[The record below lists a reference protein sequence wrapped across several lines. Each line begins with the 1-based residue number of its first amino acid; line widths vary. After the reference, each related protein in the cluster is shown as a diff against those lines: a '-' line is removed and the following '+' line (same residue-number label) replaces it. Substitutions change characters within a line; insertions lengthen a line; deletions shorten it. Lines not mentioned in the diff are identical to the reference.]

1 MLLPFRKMLTLI
13 NNFSKKIRAFVC
25 LMATCTT
32 VAWLA
37 FAAPVRIQLPREVE
51 TFKPGNGF
59 EIANAQCL
67 ICHSADYVAIQPP
80 MPRAFWKGSVQKMQQ
95 KYGASIPDEQ
105 VEPLV
110 GYLVKTYGTEKSDRE
125 EPAAALTRKADSA
138 VPPST
143 GSTDLTAT
151 AEGGKL
157 AAKFGCAGCH
167 SVDRKIVGPAF
178 KDIALKYRGHV
189 EAFEK
194 VSHQIIQGGG
204 GQWGTIPMPP
214 FPRLSAAE
222 VKALSDWVLGQ
233 K

>member
-1 MLLPFRKMLTLI
+1 MLNKV
-13 NNFSKKIRAFVC
+13 SKQIRAFVC
-25 LMATCTT
+25 IATCTT

-37 FAAPVRIQLPREVE
+37 FAVPVKIELPRETE

-80 MPRAFWKGSVQKMQQ
+80 LSRAFWKSSVQKMQQ
-95 KYGASIPDEQ
+95 KYGAVIPEEQ

-125 EPAAALTRKADSA
+125 EPAAALARKADSA
-138 VPPST
+138 AASST
-143 GSTDLTAT
+143 ESTARIVT
-151 AEGGKL
+151 AEGGSL
-157 AAKFGCAGCH
+157 AVKFGCAGCH

-178 KDIALKYRGHV
+178 KDVALKYRGHAD
-189 EAFEK
+189 AFEK
-194 VSHQIIQGGG
+194 VSQQIVQGGG

>member
-1 MLLPFRKMLTLI
+1 MLTPL
-13 NNFSKKIRAFVC
+13 NNFPRQIRPFVC

-32 VAWLA
+32 VAWFA
-37 FAAPVRIQLPREVE
+37 FAAPVKIELPHETE

-59 EIANAQCL
+59 EVANAQCL

-80 MPRAFWKGSVQKMQQ
+80 MSRAFWKSSVQKMQQ
-95 KYGASIPDEQ
+95 KYGAAIPDEQ

-110 GYLVKTYGTEKSDRE
+110 GYLVKTYGTEKSDRGE
-125 EPAAALTRKADSA
+125 SGAASTRKADSA
-138 VPPST
+138 VPSST
-143 GSTDLTAT
+143 GLADLTAT
-151 AEGGKL
+151 VEGGKL

-178 KDIALKYRGHV
+178 KDIALKYRGHAD
-189 EAFEK
+189 AFEK

-214 FPRLSAAE
+214 FPRLSAGE
-222 VKALSDWVLGQ
+222 VKAISDWVLGQ

>member
-1 MLLPFRKMLTLI
+1 MLTLFD
-13 NNFSKKIRAFVC
+13 NFSKQIRALVC
-25 LMATCTT
+25 VATCTM
-32 VAWLA
+32 VAWFA
-37 FAAPVRIQLPREVE
+37 FAAPVKIELPRETE

-80 MPRAFWKGSVQKMQQ
+80 MSRAFWKSSVQKMQQ
-95 KYGASIPDEQ
+95 KYGAIIPEEQ

-110 GYLVKTYGTEKSDRE
+110 VYLVKNYGTEKSDQE
-125 EPAAALTRKADSA
+125 GPGAALNRKADSA
-138 VPPST
+138 VPSST
-143 GSTDLTAT
+143 EPAAS
-151 AEGGKL
+151 EGDKL
-157 AAKFGCAGCH
+157 AAKIGCAGCH

-178 KDIALKYRGHV
+178 KEIALKYRGHAD
-189 EAFEK
+189 AFEK
-194 VSHQIIQGGG
+194 ISHQIMQGGG

-222 VKALSDWVLGQ
+222 VKALADWVLGQ

>member
-1 MLLPFRKMLTLI
+1 MKLPFNHFSRKI
-13 NNFSKKIRAFVC
+13 QAFVC
-25 LMATCTT
+25 LMATSTT

-37 FAAPVRIQLPREVE
+37 FAAPVKIELPRETE

-59 EIANAQCL
+59 EIANAHCL

-80 MPRAFWKGSVQKMQQ
+80 LARAFWKNSVQKMQQ
-95 KYGASIPDEQ
+95 KYGATIPEEQ

-110 GYLVKTYGTEKSDRE
+110 GYLVKTYGTEKSERE
-125 EPAAALTRKADSA
+125 KLTAGLTPRADIAA
-138 VPPST
+138 PS
-143 GSTDLTAT
+143 STDPTDPAAT

-178 KDIALKYRGHV
+178 KDIAAKYRGHV
-189 EAFEK
+189 DALEK